1 MHRAKSKT
9 HLVNT
14 KLDRTQRASYEVL
27 FQQMKKYEIAT
38 DSSQALRNIITFAA
52 RFSDMVIYWNI
63 HKKEWKNKSMEFL
76 KFYVQ
81 ELEKIN
87 KKPCDLIQNE
97 LERQGLNTNFFS
109 SKEVK

>member
-1 MHRAKSKT
+1 MRKAKSKT

-27 FQQMKKYEIAT
+27 FREMKKYKIAS
-38 DSSQALRNIITFAA
+38 DSSEALRNIITFSV
-52 RFSDMVIYWNI
+52 RFSDMIIYWNI
-63 HKKEWKNKSMEFL
+63 HKRKWKNQNMEFL

-87 KKPCDLIQNE
+87 KKPFDMIQNE
-97 LERQGLNTNFFS
+97 LERQGINTNFFS
-109 SKEVK
+109 SEEVE